1 MIVKLGEVYNY
12 DEFKAVKGDNGIYYT
27 TNEKMEPL
35 HMISKKAVCNQYVSE
50 KDYEALTDAEA
61 LEIAKDWVRN
71 CNDIL

>member
-1 MIVKLGEVYNY
+1 MIVKLDEVYNY

-35 HMISKKAVCNQYVSE
+35 HMISKRVVCSQYVSE
-50 KDYEALTDAEA
+50 ADYEGLTDEEA
-61 LEIAKDWVRN
+61 AEIAKDWVRN